1 KTGGPATLT
10 AMRSLRYLL
19 RYSDTPTHFLTA
31 HGESEAE
38 EDRLRPGDR
47 AALLAMA
54 TSTEGV
60 ESARIVEFWL
70 KRQPSAFTVYRHRVT
85 GTG

>member
-1 KTGGPATLT
+1 
-10 AMRSLRYLL
+10 
-19 RYSDTPTHFLTA
+19 
-31 HGESEAE
+31 
-38 EDRLRPGDR
+38 
-47 AALLAMA
+47 MA